1 MGEFNCCLLVDLNS
15 EFVYGMDRTCIIYG
29 RVSSEGDRQ
38 STDRQTYS
46 LSHLIELNGDILVHE
61 PFTEHISGATKNSDR
76 PVLQECLR
84 YAKENEVDII
94 YFSSLDRM
102 GRAIWQVLETVKF
115 CLDNHINCYF
125 QKEQMSLYLE
135 DGRENPFLAI
145 FISVVSTCASIERES
160 IKFRLNDARSKKIM
174 EAKVAGKSLAEA
186 GFGRPKGSIK
196 TSEKKSIEY
205 AGVLRSLRKGKS
217 IRDTAKICNVS
228 VSTVKRLKKEFSI

>member
-1 MGEFNCCLLVDLNS
+1 MN
-15 EFVYGMDRTCIIYG
+15 RTSIIYG

-38 STDRQTYS
+38 STDRQTFS
-46 LSHLIELNGDILVHE
+46 LSRLIEANRDILVHE

-76 PVLQECLR
+76 PVLQECLN
-84 YAKENEVDII
+84 YAKENKVDII

-115 CLDNHINCYF
+115 CLDNHINCNF
-125 QKEQMSLYLE
+125 QREQMSLYLD
-135 DGRENPFLAI
+135 DGSENPFLAI
-145 FISVVSTCASIERES
+145 FISVISTCAAIERES
-160 IKFRLNDARSKKIM
+160 IYFRLNDARSKKIA
-174 EAKVAGKSLAEA
+174 EARAAGKTLAEV
-186 GFGRPKGSIK
+186 GFGRPRGSIK
-196 TSEKKSIEY
+196 TIEKKSIEY